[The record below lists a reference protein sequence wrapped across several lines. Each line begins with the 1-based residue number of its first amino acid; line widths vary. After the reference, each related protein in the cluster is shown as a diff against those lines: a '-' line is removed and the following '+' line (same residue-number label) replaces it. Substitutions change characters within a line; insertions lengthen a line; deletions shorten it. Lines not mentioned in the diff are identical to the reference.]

1 MNKIEYNKIYKYSK
15 GHFMKTV
22 TMRVDDSVYDM
33 IKIAAD
39 GQRRNLSNFIEFA
52 TMQYLTSSQF
62 VEQNEM
68 NEILDDKELVS
79 NLMNGLEDLKKGDYT
94 IV

>member
-1 MNKIEYNKIYKYSK
+1 
-15 GHFMKTV
+15 MKTV

-33 IKIAAD
+33 IKLAAE
-39 GQRRNLSNFIEFA
+39 GQKRNLSNFIEFA

-62 VEQNEM
+62 VDTQEM
-68 NEILDDKELVS
+68 NEISSDKELVE
-79 NLMNGLEDLKKGDYT
+79 NLMNGLEDFKNGDYQ